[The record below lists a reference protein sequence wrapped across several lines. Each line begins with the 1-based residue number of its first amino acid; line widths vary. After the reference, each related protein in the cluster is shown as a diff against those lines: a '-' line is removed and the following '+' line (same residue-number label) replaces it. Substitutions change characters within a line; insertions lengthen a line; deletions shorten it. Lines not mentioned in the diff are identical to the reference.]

1 MHVETIL
8 QAKGSLVYTL
18 PETASLADAVSLLN
32 THNIGALVVT
42 SAGDE
47 VAGILSERDIVR
59 QLGKEAAIS
68 MVQPVSAIMTRSAVT
83 CGRDTEIAE
92 IMDLMTEHRV
102 RHIPVMDGRQLVGI
116 ISIGDVVKAKIEEI
130 EQDAEALREYIAS

>member
-42 SAGDE
+42 GAGDE

-102 RHIPVMDGRQLVGI
+102 RHIPVMEGRQLVGI

>member
-102 RHIPVMDGRQLVGI
+102 RHIPVMDGRDLVGI

>member
-42 SAGDE
+42 GAGDE

-102 RHIPVMDGRQLVGI
+102 RHIPVMDGRDLVGI

>member
-1 MHVETIL
+1 
-8 QAKGSLVYTL
+8 
-18 PETASLADAVSLLN
+18 
-32 THNIGALVVT
+32 
-42 SAGDE
+42 
-47 VAGILSERDIVR
+47 
-59 QLGKEAAIS
+59 

>member
-18 PETASLADAVSLLN
+18 PETASLTEAVSLLN
-32 THNIGALVVT
+32 THNIGAVVVT
-42 SAGDE
+42 GGGDGI
-47 VAGILSERDIVR
+47 AGILSERDIVR
-59 QLGKEAAIS
+59 QLGRDVALS
-68 MVQPVSAIMTRSAVT
+68 MQQPVAEVMTRSAVT
-83 CGRDTEIAE
+83 CVRETEIAE

-102 RHIPVMDGRQLVGI
+102 RHIPVMDGRKLVGI

-130 EQDAEALREYIAS
+130 EHDAEALREYIAS

>member
-42 SAGDE
+42 GAGDE

-102 RHIPVMDGRQLVGI
+102 RHIPVMEGRDLVGI

-130 EQDAEALREYIAS
+130 EHDAEALREYIAS

>member
-42 SAGDE
+42 GAGDE

-68 MVQPVSAIMTRSAVT
+68 MVQPVSAIMTRSTVT
-83 CGRDTEIAE
+83 CRRDTEIAE

-102 RHIPVMDGRQLVGI
+102 RHIPVMEGRQLVGI

-130 EQDAEALREYIAS
+130 EHDAEALREYIAS